1 MYHCPPLTAEVL
13 DRDEGKLLS
22 PSTLVHLTLKDTD
35 DLSGVFA
42 GGEREREGVMSWIGY
57 QMFPKGSC
65 VDSDPQFDVH
75 RWTLG
80 Q

>member
-1 MYHCPPLTAEVL
+1 ML
-13 DRDEGKLLS
+13 DRDEGKLFS
-22 PSTLVHLTLKDTD
+22 PSTLVHLSLEDAA

-42 GGEREREGVMSWIGY
+42 GGEREGVRSWFGY
-57 QMFPKGSC
+57 EMFPKGSC

-75 RWTLG
+75 RWALG